1 MDDFFIGHRDFIKLS
16 KRLSMS
22 TAMVT
27 PGNVVADVGCDH
39 AHTDIFLVK
48 AGISPRAIAM
58 DVGEGP
64 LSHAKANVR
73 LYGLDGFIELRLSD
87 GLEMLRPYEADTLIM
102 AGMGGTL
109 TTLILD
115 KYPNVTASF
124 KELILQPQSDP
135 DLVRRFLRMHGFKI
149 VLEDMCI
156 EDGKFYNAMKAVHA
170 ENTDETG
177 KGTLEAGIAENADET
192 GKGTLEAGIAE
203 NADETGKGTLEAGT
217 AENADETGKG
227 TLKAGIAENADGWE
241 RDDCCKD
248 SYTEG
253 LPEDDIRI
261 QCFDRFGEYLLK
273 TRNVVLKELLL
284 QLKEK
289 NLRVIQRIESSGN
302 AGSDEKH
309 RFFLKEKEIIGY
321 ALKQY
326 HS

>member
-115 KYPNVTASF
+115 KYPDVTASF

-156 EDGKFYNAMKAVHA
+156 EDGKFYNAMKAVH
-170 ENTDETG
+170 
-177 KGTLEAGIAENADET
+177 
-192 GKGTLEAGIAE
+192 
-203 NADETGKGTLEAGT
+203 